1 MSCSGHTPFGNPCLV
16 FRRRSEVEPTSVE
29 ELMEPLPSDYLLEKA
44 SYLLRSLQVDGKGNN
59 VRRMSKYEISALI
72 RQEAQS
78 STVSV
83 ERAVVTRKLKLDRER
98 RLSGASLPR
107 LEATPGA
114 LDGKEILDF
123 SSLSPSSTPHQT
135 FPILE
140 ALCKINRTPYESSFL
155 SRHHGNTSH
164 QMVKVLAFDYE
175 TISPWMALMGDLREH
190 YRLLHPNRRQPS
202 ESVAPIVYSCLRE
215 WHLDQVHGLLH
226 QMFWAGISVSDS
238 LDYSPERCTV
248 VACYKRLV
256 VGVAILSSPQET
268 YITYLAVKTGWE
280 GSKIATN
287 MLYHIIAMNPGKDI
301 SLHVSANNPAM
312 LLYNRFGFKAEEFI
326 VGFYEDYLDHQ
337 SHASKNAFRLRLR
350 QGHRT

>member
-1 MSCSGHTPFGNPCLV
+1 MS
-16 FRRRSEVEPTSVE
+16 
-29 ELMEPLPSDYLLEKA
+29 A
-44 SYLLRSLQVDGKGNN
+44 
-59 VRRMSKYEISALI
+59 
-72 RQEAQS
+72 
-78 STVSV
+78 

-98 RLSGASLPR
+98 HLSGARLPR
-107 LEATPGA
+107 LEATPGT
-114 LDGKEILDF
+114 LDGKEILDS
-123 SSLSPSSTPHQT
+123 SSLSPFSTPQHQT

-140 ALCKINRTPYESSFL
+140 ALYKINRTPYESSFL

-164 QMVKVLAFDYE
+164 QMDKVLAFDYE

-190 YRLLHPNRRQPS
+190 YRILHPNRRQPL
-202 ESVAPIVYSCLRE
+202 EYVAPIVYSCLRE

-287 MLYHIIAMNPGKDI
+287 MLYHLVSMNPGKDI

-312 LLYNRFGFKAEEFI
+312 VWSPFHIQHNLTISFFKLLYNRFGFKAEEFI

>member
-1 MSCSGHTPFGNPCLV
+1 
-16 FRRRSEVEPTSVE
+16 
-29 ELMEPLPSDYLLEKA
+29 MEPSLSNYLPEGTNS
-44 SYLLRSLQVDGKGNN
+44 LLRSLQVDEKGNN
-59 VRRMSKYEISALI
+59 LSTMSA
-72 RQEAQS
+72 
-78 STVSV
+78 
-83 ERAVVTRKLKLDRER
+83 ERVVVTRKLKLDRER
-98 RLSGASLPR
+98 QLSGARLPR
-107 LEATPGA
+107 LEATPGT

-123 SSLSPSSTPHQT
+123 SSLSPFSTPQHQT
-135 FPILE
+135 LE
-140 ALCKINRTPYESSFL
+140 ALYKINRTPYESSFL
-155 SRHHGNTSH
+155 SRHHGNTTH
-164 QMVKVLAFDYE
+164 QIDKVLALDYE

-190 YRLLHPNRRQPS
+190 YRLLHPNRQQPS
-202 ESVAPIVYSCLRE
+202 GSVAPIVYSCLRE

-287 MLYHIIAMNPGKDI
+287 MLYHLISMNPGKDI

-326 VGFYEDYLDHQ
+326 VGFYEDYLDRH

-350 QGHRT
+350 QGHRN

>member
-1 MSCSGHTPFGNPCLV
+1 
-16 FRRRSEVEPTSVE
+16 
-29 ELMEPLPSDYLLEKA
+29 
-44 SYLLRSLQVDGKGNN
+44 
-59 VRRMSKYEISALI
+59 
-72 RQEAQS
+72 
-78 STVSV
+78 
-83 ERAVVTRKLKLDRER
+83 
-98 RLSGASLPR
+98 
-107 LEATPGA
+107 
-114 LDGKEILDF
+114 
-123 SSLSPSSTPHQT
+123 
-135 FPILE
+135 
-140 ALCKINRTPYESSFL
+140 
-155 SRHHGNTSH
+155 
-164 QMVKVLAFDYE
+164 
-175 TISPWMALMGDLREH
+175 
-190 YRLLHPNRRQPS
+190 
-202 ESVAPIVYSCLRE
+202 
-215 WHLDQVHGLLH
+215 
-226 QMFWAGISVSDS
+226 MFWAGISVSDS

-287 MLYHIIAMNPGKDI
+287 MLYHIISMNPGKDI